1 MEENKNSDSENQILN
16 LSDAGRI
23 SEAGSKFCFPLLD
36 YSLLLEPKFKYNNK
50 EYHINPSIII
60 QYYWHLITPDAQ
72 DFIIEFMYGGRDSS
86 KSYTTAEILILECLC
101 LPYFRCAL
109 IREQSGDVKDSQ
121 WQLIKDIVES
131 WGMEDLFEFRK
142 APLEIECKL
151 NKHKFIAR
159 GCNEPQNL
167 KSITACNRAW
177 IEEGVAE
184 RESMTIILGTIRSS
198 ESKVKVYYTFNP
210 EFKGDYHKWWLYE
223 DWFAEYWSA
232 ENLSFTGT
240 KRMIIKIPKV
250 GAFGHPIKGST
261 ETVEKI
267 IILKYR
273 VTHSTYHNNPF
284 ITDERIALHESNKGY
299 YYTVYTL
306 GLFGYLITGGEY
318 LPSFDSNRHCKILE
332 SDNKLPFHISI
343 DSNTA
348 PYFTISGWQINE
360 TEKKIRQI
368 WELPCRSPHASGT
381 RAARKLSN
389 YLQGLG
395 YDDTI
400 FLYGDATANNKTTVD
415 ENNKSTFDKFRDE
428 LKSNGWTIDDHIGKS
443 NPRVS
448 LAGDFI
454 NEVLDEL
461 PSSDGWTVEINK
473 GCGNSNKGCPESIE
487 DYTMSK
493 KDMNGGILKKIVTD
507 KPTGV
512 KYQERGHFTDV
523 FKYLLC
529 TVLDDLFVNFGNKK
543 KKGGG
548 TMGKGNWKRR
558 GGVGGGNGWRTS

>member
-1 MEENKNSDSENQILN
+1 MERNNETQLLN
-16 LSDAGRI
+16 LGDAG
-23 SEAGSKFCFPLLD
+23 KTYCFPTLD
-36 YSLLLEPKFKYNNK
+36 YSMLLHPKFKYNNK
-50 EYHINPSIII
+50 EYEIDPSVIIK
-60 QYYWHLITPDAQ
+60 YYWHLICQGYDE
-72 DFIIEFMYGGRDSS
+72 FIIEFLYGGRDSS

-121 WQLIKDIVES
+121 WQLIKDIVEN
-131 WGMEDLFEFRK
+131 WKMEDLFEFRK

-177 IEEGVAE
+177 IEEGVGE

-198 ESKVKVYYTFNP
+198 DSKVKVYYTFNP

-223 DWFAEYWSA
+223 DWFAEYWNT
-232 ENLSFTGT
+232 ENLSFVGY
-240 KRMIIKIPKV
+240 KKMIVKVPKM
-250 GAFGHPIKGST
+250 GAFGHPVANPEMI
-261 ETVEKI
+261 EKVI
-267 IILKYR
+267 MLKYR

-318 LPSFDSNRHCKILE
+318 LPSFDSNKHTKVLVADPI
-332 SDNKLPFHISI
+332 LPFHISI

-360 TEKKIRQI
+360 TEKVIRQI

-381 RAARKLSN
+381 RAARRLNN

-400 FLYGDATANNKTTVD
+400 FLYGDSTANNKTTVD
-415 ENNKSTFDKFRDE
+415 ENNKSTFDKFREE

-461 PSSDGWTVEINK
+461 PSAEGWTVEINK
-473 GCGNSNKGCPESIE
+473 TCSESIE
-487 DYTMSK
+487 DYTMCK
-493 KDMNGGILKKIVTD
+493 KDMNGGIVKKIVTE
-507 KPTGV
+507 KATGV
-512 KYQERGHFTDV
+512 KYQERGHFSDV
-523 FKYLLC
+523 FKYLIC
-529 TVLDDLFVNFGNKK
+529 TVLSDIFVNFGNKK

-548 TMGKGNWKRR
+548 TMAKGNWRKRSN
-558 GGVGGGNGWRTS
+558 VGGGWK